1 MIWDGKVYEI
11 TTYRVESGSGDHRHP
26 DSLHFSSKIEDDL
39 ARRDLTINAMAYHPQ
54 RGLLDCFGG
63 QQDLHDRVIRSV
75 GPALLRFEE
84 DALRILRALRFQA
97 VLGFTVEE
105 QTEQAIAQ
113 KAPLLDCISVERIWS
128 ELQKLLV
135 APFAHLALQG
145 RREVWQVVLPE
156 WQKAQG
162 QDRLDTLPQDAFLR
176 LIWLCCAADCSPVG
190 AMKRLKCPRQ
200 QQRAEALWK
209 LWQQPPQ
216 GIYPLRQAL
225 RRYGRGLV
233 QDHLALCAAAN
244 EIDGQTKEQF
254 ARACDGCWSLSQL
267 NINGKKLMDL
277 GLSAGKS
284 GGRVVGA
291 AAGGVF
297 TGPAGKYTGTAR
309 TGSQRMA
316 QKEARMMERM
326 FSISQVAQML
336 GLGIDAVRF
345 YEKKG
350 LVHPQVNSKNRYR
363 MYSFYQIMELLDI
376 SYYRSLG
383 LSIEQ
388 IHQLYESGDE
398 EQLLCLLRE
407 KKRETEKKI
416 LYEQQLLKRIEHV
429 GSMTARIRERGGEI
443 DITTFPEGYVLFE
456 QREDSLE
463 RYLEQVS
470 SMDNDHFV
478 FCQMVREFAIEQQE
492 GEERLCKVPS
502 RMMLLLDKDT
512 AQQLGEHN
520 EGRKTFPAMR
530 ALHSIVRLSN
540 AQTHVEMVE
549 QMCRFA
555 KEQGIRLENRLF
567 MLEIPLIS
575 YTDLDHYYAELFIP
589 IIP

>member
-1 MIWDGKVYEI
+1 
-11 TTYRVESGSGDHRHP
+11 
-26 DSLHFSSKIEDDL
+26 
-39 ARRDLTINAMAYHPQ
+39 
-54 RGLLDCFGG
+54 
-63 QQDLHDRVIRSV
+63 
-75 GPALLRFEE
+75 
-84 DALRILRALRFQA
+84 
-97 VLGFTVEE
+97 
-105 QTEQAIAQ
+105 
-113 KAPLLDCISVERIWS
+113 
-128 ELQKLLV
+128 
-135 APFAHLALQG
+135 
-145 RREVWQVVLPE
+145 
-156 WQKAQG
+156 
-162 QDRLDTLPQDAFLR
+162 
-176 LIWLCCAADCSPVG
+176 
-190 AMKRLKCPRQ
+190 
-200 QQRAEALWK
+200 
-209 LWQQPPQ
+209 
-216 GIYPLRQAL
+216 
-225 RRYGRGLV
+225 
-233 QDHLALCAAAN
+233 
-244 EIDGQTKEQF
+244 
-254 ARACDGCWSLSQL
+254 
-267 NINGKKLMDL
+267 
-277 GLSAGKS
+277 
-284 GGRVVGA
+284 
-291 AAGGVF
+291 
-297 TGPAGKYTGTAR
+297 
-309 TGSQRMA
+309 
-316 QKEARMMERM
+316 MMERM

-350 LVHPQVNSKNRYR
+350 LVHPQVNSKNHYR

-429 GSMTARIRERGGEI
+429 GSMTARIRERSGEI

>member
-1 MIWDGKVYEI
+1 
-11 TTYRVESGSGDHRHP
+11 
-26 DSLHFSSKIEDDL
+26 
-39 ARRDLTINAMAYHPQ
+39 
-54 RGLLDCFGG
+54 
-63 QQDLHDRVIRSV
+63 
-75 GPALLRFEE
+75 
-84 DALRILRALRFQA
+84 
-97 VLGFTVEE
+97 
-105 QTEQAIAQ
+105 
-113 KAPLLDCISVERIWS
+113 
-128 ELQKLLV
+128 
-135 APFAHLALQG
+135 
-145 RREVWQVVLPE
+145 
-156 WQKAQG
+156 
-162 QDRLDTLPQDAFLR
+162 
-176 LIWLCCAADCSPVG
+176 
-190 AMKRLKCPRQ
+190 
-200 QQRAEALWK
+200 
-209 LWQQPPQ
+209 
-216 GIYPLRQAL
+216 
-225 RRYGRGLV
+225 
-233 QDHLALCAAAN
+233 
-244 EIDGQTKEQF
+244 
-254 ARACDGCWSLSQL
+254 
-267 NINGKKLMDL
+267 
-277 GLSAGKS
+277 
-284 GGRVVGA
+284 
-291 AAGGVF
+291 
-297 TGPAGKYTGTAR
+297 
-309 TGSQRMA
+309 
-316 QKEARMMERM
+316 MMERM

-383 LSIEQ
+383 LSIGQ

-540 AQTHVEMVE
+540 ADPCGDGGTDVPVCKGAGNPAGKPAVYAGNSTDFLYRPGPLL
-549 QMCRFA
+549 CR
-555 KEQGIRLENRLF
+555 IVY
-567 MLEIPLIS
+567 S
-575 YTDLDHYYAELFIP
+575 DHSVKKNEEKACSPGRYLVK
-589 IIP
+589 

>member
-1 MIWDGKVYEI
+1 
-11 TTYRVESGSGDHRHP
+11 
-26 DSLHFSSKIEDDL
+26 
-39 ARRDLTINAMAYHPQ
+39 
-54 RGLLDCFGG
+54 
-63 QQDLHDRVIRSV
+63 
-75 GPALLRFEE
+75 
-84 DALRILRALRFQA
+84 
-97 VLGFTVEE
+97 
-105 QTEQAIAQ
+105 
-113 KAPLLDCISVERIWS
+113 
-128 ELQKLLV
+128 
-135 APFAHLALQG
+135 
-145 RREVWQVVLPE
+145 
-156 WQKAQG
+156 
-162 QDRLDTLPQDAFLR
+162 
-176 LIWLCCAADCSPVG
+176 
-190 AMKRLKCPRQ
+190 
-200 QQRAEALWK
+200 
-209 LWQQPPQ
+209 
-216 GIYPLRQAL
+216 
-225 RRYGRGLV
+225 
-233 QDHLALCAAAN
+233 
-244 EIDGQTKEQF
+244 
-254 ARACDGCWSLSQL
+254 
-267 NINGKKLMDL
+267 
-277 GLSAGKS
+277 
-284 GGRVVGA
+284 
-291 AAGGVF
+291 
-297 TGPAGKYTGTAR
+297 
-309 TGSQRMA
+309 
-316 QKEARMMERM
+316 MMERM

-350 LVHPQVNSKNRYR
+350 LVHPQVNSKNHYR

-383 LSIEQ
+383 LSIGQ

-429 GSMTARIRERGGEI
+429 GSMAARIRERGGEI

-549 QMCRFA
+549 QMCWFA